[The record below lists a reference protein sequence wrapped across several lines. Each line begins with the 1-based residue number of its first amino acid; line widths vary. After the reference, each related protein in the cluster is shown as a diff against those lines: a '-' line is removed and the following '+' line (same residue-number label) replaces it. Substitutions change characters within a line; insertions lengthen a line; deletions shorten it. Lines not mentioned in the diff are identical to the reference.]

1 LISKIRGQIRRSLTH
16 RGLIGTFF
24 YLPVPLFRRLRN
36 LDPRRRRQMAR
47 ELELQRDFDRTYHV
61 DTAGTTE
68 LDGLEI
74 VGNHRDLGHRY
85 RGTDP
90 QLFRAA
96 IGSLPIHHEDFVFID
111 FGSGKGKAL
120 FLAAE
125 WPFKAIIGVEFAPAL
140 HRIAESNI
148 QTYRNPAQRCRDLR
162 SINMDASEYELPA
175 EPAVLYFYNPFSEPL
190 LRKILERVRRSLEQN
205 PRELWACYYHPH
217 AHRPLDESPL
227 FEVVSVTK
235 SHRIYRARPDRR
247 AETVDTERSGV
258 VRNSARPR

>member
-1 LISKIRGQIRRSLTH
+1 
-16 RGLIGTFF
+16 
-24 YLPVPLFRRLRN
+24 
-36 LDPRRRRQMAR
+36 MAR
-47 ELELQRDFDRTYHV
+47 ELGLQREFDRTYHV

-68 LDGLEI
+68 LDGLEV

-90 QLFRAA
+90 QLFRTA

-148 QTYRNPAQRCRDLR
+148 CGPTDHRRALRSRMPPTYRRD
-162 SINMDASEYELPA
+162 NG
-175 EPAVLYFYNPFSEPL
+175 
-190 LRKILERVRRSLEQN
+190 
-205 PRELWACYYHPH
+205 
-217 AHRPLDESPL
+217 RPGPSP
-227 FEVVSVTK
+227 VS
-235 SHRIYRARPDRR
+235 
-247 AETVDTERSGV
+247 
-258 VRNSARPR
+258 